1 MPTNEAK
8 TTEPES
14 RDKRKHNA
22 VEASPGDGTQGAE
35 KLLRNL
41 SPPPLGR
48 LHESVQLI
56 STPVTIGTTR
66 LASLR
71 SPLSLE
77 HLYTMVKNLDQRVT
91 NQQGEIT
98 ELKEQL
104 KAKDEENTTL
114 RAQLSGDTEDDLDHR
129 TFLASLNRVSTSVR
143 RVGES
148 GNHDHK
154 TGG

>member
-77 HLYTMVKNLDQRVT
+77 HLYTMVKNL
-91 NQQGEIT
+91 
-98 ELKEQL
+98 KEQL
-104 KAKDEENTTL
+104 KAKDEENTML